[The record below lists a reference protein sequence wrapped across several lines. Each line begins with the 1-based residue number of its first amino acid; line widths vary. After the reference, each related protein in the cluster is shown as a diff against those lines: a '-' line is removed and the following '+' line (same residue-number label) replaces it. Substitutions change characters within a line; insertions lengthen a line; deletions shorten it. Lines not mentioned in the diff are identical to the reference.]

1 MLMSLSIKEAAKITG
16 KTVPQ
21 FIGWTQTFQPDYIRG
36 KNKHG
41 NAVFIYTDGDVG
53 AVALSTSEVFGW
65 NGLKIQMVAE
75 VNYCDIDSGT
85 LIDISDQIESEGEE
99 YEE

>member
-1 MLMSLSIKEAAKITG
+1 MSLSIKEAAKITG

-21 FIGWTQTFQPDYIRG
+21 FSKWTKTFQSDYIRG
-36 KNKHG
+36 KNKHMDT
-41 NAVFIYTDGDVG
+41 VFIYTDGDVG